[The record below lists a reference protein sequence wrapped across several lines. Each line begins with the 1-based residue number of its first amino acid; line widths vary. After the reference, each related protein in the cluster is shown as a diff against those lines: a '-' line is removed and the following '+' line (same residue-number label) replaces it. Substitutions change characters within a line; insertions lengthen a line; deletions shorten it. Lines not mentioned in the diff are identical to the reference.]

1 MKERVKELK
10 ERRKKLIDWL
20 WTLDK
25 AYGPEEAFKQREEE
39 KTEKELAINR
49 HELFKLTGHDKYH
62 DISGIR
68 DRWSRLYNLLEE
80 RVIIQLIDLTEE
92 ELEEKYKEY
101 SIKAEEPRGHE
112 EYRSFEKNKKI
123 SYLAKV
129 IAEISTEEV
138 WEATRL

>member
-25 AYGPEEAFKQREEE
+25 AYGPEEAFRQREEE
-39 KTEKELAINR
+39 KTEKELEINR
-49 HELFKLTGHDKYH
+49 HELFKLTGH

-101 SIKAEEPRGHE
+101 SIKAEEPRGYE
-112 EYRSFEKNKKI
+112 EYRSLEKNKKM
-123 SYLAKV
+123 SYLAQV
-129 IAEISTEEV
+129 IAEINTEEI